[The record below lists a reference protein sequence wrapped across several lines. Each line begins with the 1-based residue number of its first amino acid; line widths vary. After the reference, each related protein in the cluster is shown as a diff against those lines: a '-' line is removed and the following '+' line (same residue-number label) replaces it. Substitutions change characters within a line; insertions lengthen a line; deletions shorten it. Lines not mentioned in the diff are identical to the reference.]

1 MRSPKLRQIISFVFT
16 CLCITKSLLIRI
28 KVMGFKKL
36 FKPFAICS
44 YYFLRNY
51 IFWIFD
57 ESCLVEIPRKLD
69 LKVEDV
75 GAFTA

>member
-1 MRSPKLRQIISFVFT
+1 
-16 CLCITKSLLIRI
+16 
-28 KVMGFKKL
+28 MGFKKL